1 MAIHTASAKL
11 RARNGDVDG
20 SNGTAGEDMKG
31 HAFYILPKPCPMCM
45 SAMAYCGPDEIVFCT
60 TREEYSKYYR
70 DDRRHVRMETFN
82 EALQILNQTVPM
94 RYVAH
99 PGALDVYKEWHR
111 LNVEE
116 KQTAPATKAAPAPS
130 AASGGPHAA
139 SARAECPFAKP
150 MNPSRPEVEVDGQ
163 SIPAW
168 RSASELAALMG
179 PGKEE
184 HVAVVAHR
192 GDPLQAFAR
201 SMRELNKRTRG
212 HYAQF
217 ISDLGRHI
225 RPVVIASDYEP
236 GFEGVGST
244 FTLLRRDG
252 TMERLAPCPVEYE
265 IYKAA
270 SHLVLGISSVVS
282 PYFRAPEASGWQEH
296 LRGFLRGV
304 ETAKHNVAAAGLP
317 ADATAHLQQLFD
329 IVEAYCSGCIERGS
343 VDVDSFQAFTAKAM
357 PFVHGNMANAARI
370 QAHADLDALLQ
381 LKARLG
387 DEWRDLYFVIPTVW
401 PVAGDNPRERMLA
414 MLMDSDRV
422 SSRIVKMEGK
432 SGMDDILTTLG
443 RVIGDRAVA
452 SLVFGDSTKFTRD
465 SKLALSTPR
474 DLVSSGCVDAMLEY
488 MTEKTDK
495 VEAILAGAPR
505 AHIDAVKS
513 FVDAHRKGADPASVP
528 AVRDLYDRP
537 MSMHE
542 FARLLAE
549 QGH

>member
-1 MAIHTASAKL
+1 
-11 RARNGDVDG
+11 
-20 SNGTAGEDMKG
+20 
-31 HAFYILPKPCPMCM
+31 
-45 SAMAYCGPDEIVFCT
+45 MAYCGPDEVVWSA
-60 TREEYSKYYR
+60 TREEYSAYYR

-82 EALQILNQTVPM
+82 NALQILNQTVPM

-99 PGALDVYKEWHR
+99 DSALDVFKEWHR

-116 KQTAPATKAAPAPS
+116 VQAAPKPVPKPAPALP

-139 SARAECPFAKP
+139 AGRADCPFAKP
-150 MNPSRPEVEVDGQ
+150 MNPSRPEREVDGRK
-163 SIPAW
+163 IPGW
-168 RSASELAALMG
+168 RSASELSALME

-184 HVAVVAHR
+184 HVAVVA
-192 GDPLQAFAR
+192 LKAFAR
-201 SMRELNKRTRG
+201 SMRELNSRTRG
-212 HYAQF
+212 HYARF

-225 RPVVIASDYEP
+225 RPVLIASDYEP

-265 IYKAA
+265 VYKAA

-282 PYFRAPEASGWQEH
+282 PYFRAPQAAGWQEH
-296 LRGFLRGV
+296 LRGFLGGV
-304 ETAKHNVAAAGLP
+304 ETAKQNLAAAGLP
-317 ADATAHLQQLFD
+317 ADATAHLQQLLA
-329 IVEAYCSGCIERGS
+329 IVENYCRGCIERGS
-343 VDVDSFQAFTAKAM
+343 VDVDSFQAFTAEAM

-370 QAHADLDALLQ
+370 QAHADLNTLLE
-381 LKARLG
+381 LKARMG

-414 MLMDSDRV
+414 MLMDPDRV

-452 SLVFGDSTKFTRD
+452 SLVFGDATEYTRD
-465 SKLALSTPR
+465 SKLALSTQR

-488 MTEKTDK
+488 ITENTDK
-495 VEAILAGAPR
+495 VETLLAGAPR
-505 AHIDAVKS
+505 AHIDALKA
-513 FVDAHRKGADPASVP
+513 FVEAHRGNADPASVP
-528 AVRDLYDRP
+528 AVRELYSRP
-537 MSMHE
+537 MCMHE
-542 FARLLAE
+542 FAQRLAE
-549 QGH
+549 QGRQ